1 MGRAGRP
8 SVRKSLKGVHGLIL
22 RNQPGI
28 FRVENEKYHRETPMS
43 KTRSLI
49 TLVGM
54 SLLVGAMSTS
64 AFAVSR
70 HAATRTAS
78 SSADTGQVRQLLRMM
93 DADRNG
99 TVSKGEF
106 LQYMSQ
112 NFDRRD
118 VNKSGQ
124 LERNELSRTAAV
136 AQQLLRNMD
145 RDANGRVS
153 KSEFLQHM
161 SQTFDRLDVNKSGQ
175 LEPKELQRLP
185 TSYYCGGS
193 TC

>member
-1 MGRAGRP
+1 MP
-8 SVRKSLKGVHGLIL
+8 
-22 RNQPGI
+22 
-28 FRVENEKYHRETPMS
+28 
-43 KTRSLI
+43 KTCSLI
-49 TLVGM
+49 TLFDM

-78 SSADTGQVRQLLRMM
+78 SSAGTGQVRQLVRMM

-99 TVSKGEF
+99 TVSKSEF

-112 NFDRRD
+112 EFDRRD

-124 LERNELSRTAAV
+124 LERSELSRTAAT
-136 AQQLLRNMD
+136 AQQLVRRMD

-175 LEPKELQRLP
+175 LEPNELQRLP
-185 TSYYCGGS
+185 SSYSCSRSG